1 MAHSCWLCAS
11 LIRQGP
17 ALAHPNTMGE
27 EMSAMRLLVVG
38 ADGQL
43 GSDVV
48 RLLSPTVDVTARVMD
63 ELDVTDR
70 AALREAMEAS
80 RPEVVVNCAAYTA
93 VDRAEMEPD
102 GAYRVNVLGARNVAQ
117 AAQRVGARVVYFSTD
132 YVFDGAASTPY
143 DEEAPTGPLSVYGR
157 TKLQGEQ
164 ATREANPDHLILRLA
179 WLYGSTGHNF
189 VRTIL
194 RLAREKDELR
204 IVDDQVGSPTFTE
217 DVVHQLWTAIEDGCS
232 GTYHCVNTGQ
242 ASWYE
247 FASQI
252 VRLSGSAVPVV
263 PITSVDYPTAARRPA
278 FSALS
283 DRRLELEHL
292 NTMRPWQDALQDCM
306 VRYKEVLQ
314 HE

>member
-1 MAHSCWLCAS
+1 
-11 LIRQGP
+11 
-17 ALAHPNTMGE
+17 
-27 EMSAMRLLVVG
+27 MSAMKLLIVG

-43 GSDVV
+43 GTDMA
-48 RLLSPTVDVTARVMD
+48 RLLAPLSAVTALTFHDLDIMD
-63 ELDVTDR
+63 
-70 AALREAMEAS
+70 
-80 RPEVVVNCAAYTA
+80 RPSLKQAIESARPDVVVNCAAYTA
-93 VDRAEMEPD
+93 VDRAETEQD
-102 GAYRVNVLGARNVAQ
+102 AAYRVNVLGARNVSQ
-117 AAQRVGARVVYFSTD
+117 AARRAGARVVYFSTD
-132 YVFDGAASTPY
+132 YVFDGTASEPY

>member
-1 MAHSCWLCAS
+1 
-11 LIRQGP
+11 
-17 ALAHPNTMGE
+17 
-27 EMSAMRLLVVG
+27 MSAMRLLVVG

-70 AALREAMEAS
+70 AALREAVEAS

-93 VDRAEMEPD
+93 VDRAETEQD
-102 GAYRVNVLGARNVAQ
+102 AAYRVNVLGARNVSQ
-117 AAQRVGARVVYFSTD
+117 AARRVGARVVYFSTD
-132 YVFDGAASTPY
+132 YVFDGTASEPY

-179 WLYGSTGHNF
+179 WMYGSTGHNF

-194 RLAREKDELR
+194 RLARAKDELR

-232 GTYHCVNTGQ
+232 GTYHCVNAGQ
-242 ASWYE
+242 ASWHT
-247 FASQI
+247 FATRI
-252 VRLSGSAVPVV
+252 VHRLGLNVPV
-263 PITSVDYPTAARRPA
+263 IAIHTVDYPAPARRPVYSVLA
-278 FSALS
+278 NRKF
-283 DRRLELEHL
+283 ELEQL
-292 NTMRPWQDALQDCM
+292 NGMRPWEDALDDCLLW
-306 VRYKEVLQ
+306 YHEVLL
-314 HE
+314 HD

>member
-1 MAHSCWLCAS
+1 
-11 LIRQGP
+11 
-17 ALAHPNTMGE
+17 
-27 EMSAMRLLVVG
+27 MSAMKLLIVG

-43 GSDVV
+43 GTDMA
-48 RLLSPTVDVTARVMD
+48 RLLAPLSAVTALTFHDLDIMD
-63 ELDVTDR
+63 
-70 AALREAMEAS
+70 
-80 RPEVVVNCAAYTA
+80 RPSLKQAIESARPDVVVNCAAYTA
-93 VDRAEMEPD
+93 VDRAETEQD
-102 GAYRVNVLGARNVAQ
+102 AAYRVNVLGARNVSQ
-117 AAQRVGARVVYFSTD
+117 AARRAGARVVYFSTD
-132 YVFDGAASTPY
+132 YVFDGTASEPY

-179 WLYGSTGHNF
+179 WMYGSTGHNF